1 MSTLTITA
9 ADVNKLRTATGA
21 GMMDCKKALTEAN
34 GDFEAA
40 VDYLRKKG
48 QKVASN
54 RADRDAKEGLI
65 IAKANGANAIA
76 VLVSCETDFVSKN
89 EAFGAFATAVADVA
103 IANNPADTEALLA
116 SSMDGRTV
124 GDNIT
129 DQVGKIGEKIEVSAY
144 ATVTGESSFAY
155 NHPGNQVATIVAFNQ
170 VVDAEVGKNVAMQ
183 IAAMMPVAI
192 DKGDVSQETLDR
204 ELEIA
209 RETTRAEGKPEDMV
223 EKIAQGKV
231 NKFYKESTL
240 VNQEYIKDNKLSV
253 GQYLQS
259 VDKDLKVVA
268 FKRLSVK

>member
-65 IAKANGANAIA
+65 IAKANGTTA
-76 VLVSCETDFVSKN
+76 VAVMIGCETDFVAKN
-89 EAFGAFATAVADVA
+89 DAFGAFANAVADVA
-103 IANNPADTEALLA
+103 IANNPADAEALLA
-116 SSMDGRTV
+116 NSMDGRTV

-144 ATVTGESSFAY
+144 ATVTGESAFAY
-155 NHPGNQVATIVAFNQ
+155 NHPGNQVATIVAFSK
-170 VVDAEVGKNVAMQ
+170 VVDAEVGKNIAMQ

-192 DKGDVSQETLDR
+192 DKSDVSQETLDR

-240 VNQEYIKDNKLSV
+240 VNQEYIKDNKQSV

-268 FKRLSVK
+268 FKRLAIK